1 MQRGHLIT
9 KLLDFGAGIYD
20 PLLRIAVDEQEFRKR
35 LLEFAHPE
43 GNEKVLDI
51 GCGTGSLCL
60 MVARILDKGFV
71 CGIDIS
77 SKMVEIAKRKA
88 ELIPHKID
96 YRVGN
101 STALPYNNKTFDV
114 VFTGLMYHHLDY
126 EEKQR
131 ALGEIHRVLKQ
142 NGRYISIEF
151 GEFPKDFFHRMI
163 IGFTRSS
170 GILHGIYPN
179 GLIEGAG
186 FHVINE
192 SEGPALGGHH
202 KTKYRVLGKIGCIQ
216 NL

>member
-1 MQRGHLIT
+1 MQRAHLIT
-9 KLLDFGAGIYD
+9 KVLDFGAGIYD

-35 LLEFAHPE
+35 LLEFAHLQ

-60 MVARILDKGFV
+60 MLAKILDKGSV

-77 SKMVEIAKRKA
+77 FKMVAIAKRKA
-88 ELIPHKID
+88 EQITRKID

-101 STALPYNNKTFDV
+101 STALPYHSKTFDV

-126 EEKQR
+126 EEKQG
-131 ALGEIHRVLKQ
+131 ALGEIHRVLKH

-151 GEFPKDFFHRMI
+151 GAFPRDFFHRMI

-179 GLIEGAG
+179 ELIEGAG
-186 FHVINE
+186 LHVINE
-192 SEGPALGGHH
+192 REGPALGGHH
-202 KTKYRVLGKIGCIQ
+202 KTKYRVLGKM
-216 NL
+216 